1 MRPLTCPRDG
11 TPLSCAPD
19 HTSLTSHACST
30 CQGEFMTSPDLYQKV
45 TEQFHPV
52 VAFHHLS
59 CPQCQGDLKPYH
71 HHLGNLELDC
81 CAACRGVWFDSK
93 EKERLYRF
101 IEKYHAHLHKPK
113 YRSKKRTAVLEKT
126 LSVEQQLYAEYQ
138 KRTGFRGQT
147 RFDEVLLQIFLGF
160 PIENNLVPFRRA
172 VMTFLLIG
180 LNIAI
185 FVLALR
191 DTGSPFFP
199 QLAFHPAHDGLW
211 QMTTALFSHAG
222 LFHLVGNMYFLFVA
236 GDNVEDLMGP
246 FKFLALYLV
255 AGVLGFVFYDIFAAS
270 STIPHLGAS
279 GAVCGVMGAYLCFFP
294 RVKFSIRFLIFF
306 EFGISC
312 FLLFPAYML
321 WDWIMC
327 LMGDTQ
333 VAYEAHLIGFVVGFL
348 IANFFKKAHLV

>member
-1 MRPLTCPRDG
+1 MHPLTCPRDG
-11 TPLSCAPD
+11 TELALNATQRSHSCSA
-19 HTSLTSHACST
+19 
-30 CQGEFMTSPDLYQKV
+30 CQGEFMTNQDLYQKV

-52 VAFHHLS
+52 IAFHHLS
-59 CPQCQGDLKPYH
+59 CPNCQGNLQPYH
-71 HHLGNLELDC
+71 HHSGNLELDC
-81 CAACRGVWFDSK
+81 CSACKSVWFDKK
-93 EKERLYRF
+93 EKERFYAF

-113 YRSKKRTAVLEKT
+113 FRTKKRRAALETT

-138 KRTGFRGQT
+138 KRTGYRGET
-147 RFDEVLLQIFLGF
+147 RIDEVLLQIFLGF
-160 PIENNLVPFRRA
+160 PIENNLVPFRLA
-172 VMTFLLIG
+172 VMTLLLVG
-180 LNIAI
+180 LNIALFI
-185 FVLALR
+185 FAIK
-191 DTGSPFFP
+191 DTGNAFFP
-199 QLAFHPAHDGLW
+199 HLAFHPAHDGPI
-211 QMTTALFSHAG
+211 QMITALFSHVG
-222 LFHLVGNMYFLFVA
+222 IFHLLGNMYFLYIA

-246 FKFLALYLV
+246 IKFLLFYLLV
-255 AGVLGFVFYDIFAAS
+255 GVLGFAYYDIFSAN

-333 VAYEAHLIGFVVGFL
+333 VAYEAHLIGFIAGFL
-348 IANFFKKAHLV
+348 LAYCFKKAHLV